1 MRAWRPVDRIR
12 GHLRGLVVLGMAL
25 GLVGCGLDEENEPA
39 LSGPSET
46 GISAQL
52 SAFPD
57 TVNAD
62 GVSQSVVQLILR
74 DQTGA
79 PAGGRAVLFLQVGG
93 DGYMTPSASSTFVGP
108 LSNGSLVMATADDG
122 SAEVVYTAGYNV
134 QTATIG
140 VRPYSYEA
148 TSPYLTT
155 IEIAQR

>member
-1 MRAWRPVDRIR
+1 MRAWRPMDRIR
-12 GHLRGLVVLGMAL
+12 GHIRGLVILGVAL

-79 PAGGRAVLFLQVGG
+79 PAAGRAVLFLQVGG

-140 VRPYSYEA
+140 VRPYSFDA
-148 TSPYLTT
+148 TSPYLST

>member
-1 MRAWRPVDRIR
+1 MDRIR
-12 GHLRGLVVLGMAL
+12 GHIRGLVVLGVAL

-79 PAGGRAVLFLQVGG
+79 PAPGRAVLFLQVGG
-93 DGYMTPSASSTFVGP
+93 DGYITPSASSTFVGP

-122 SAEVVYTAGYNV
+122 SAEVIYTAGYNV

-140 VRPYSYEA
+140 VRPYSFDA
-148 TSPYLTT
+148 TSPYLST

>member
-1 MRAWRPVDRIR
+1 MRAWRPMDRLR
-12 GHLRGLVVLGMAL
+12 GPVRGLVVLGLAL
-25 GLVGCGLDEENEPA
+25 GLVGCGLDEQNEPA

-46 GISAQL
+46 GVSAQL

-57 TVNAD
+57 TINAD
-62 GVSQSVVQLILR
+62 GVSQSVVQLVLR
-74 DQTGA
+74 DQTGS
-79 PAGGRAVLFLQVGG
+79 PAGGRAVLFLQIGG
-93 DGYMTPSASSTFVGP
+93 DGYITPSASSTFVGP

-122 SAEVVYTAGYNV
+122 SAEVIYTAGYNV

-140 VRPYSYEA
+140 VRPYSYDA

>member
-1 MRAWRPVDRIR
+1 MRAWRPVDRLLGAVR
-12 GHLRGLVVLGMAL
+12 ALAVLGVAL
-25 GLVGCGLDEENEPA
+25 GLVGCGLDEQDEPA

-52 SAFPD
+52 NAFPD
-57 TVNAD
+57 TINAD

-79 PAGGRAVLFLQVGG
+79 PAGGRAVLFLQIGG
-93 DGYMTPSASSTFVGP
+93 DGYITPSASSTFVGP

-122 SAEVVYTAGYNV
+122 TAEVIYTAGYNV

-140 VRPYSYEA
+140 VRPYSYDA
-148 TSPYLTT
+148 TSPYLSS